1 MQAEMVVA
9 DLVFPESLR
18 IHDGRLWFVDMY
30 DGKLLSVGIEGS
42 APGDLCCEYAAK
54 SWFGGIGFP
63 AAGAPLVVDKPTRRV
78 LRSGVD
84 SGATVYA
91 DLSAFGSSMLNDM
104 AALPG
109 GDLVVGEY
117 GFDMRGESPR
127 PGSLFRI
134 DRQGR
139 SDIFAEGF
147 DFPNGMAL
155 SSDCRSLFVAE
166 TMGRRITRIALSE
179 DGDAVTGRSEFVAFE
194 DGGPDGLAIDSH
206 DRIWAAMIGPSSLVR
221 VAPDGRIDRQIPMDV
236 PVYDV
241 AVDPVRPLLYVAVSR
256 ARMSDLKAATLPRTG
271 AILAVSI

>member
-1 MQAEMVVA
+1 MQAGIVVA

-30 DGKLLSVGIEGS
+30 DGKLLSVGIDGP
-42 APGDLCCEYAAK
+42 APASPRCEHAAD

-63 AAGAPLVVDKPTRRV
+63 VAGAPHVVDKPARRV
-78 LRSGVD
+78 LRSGD
-84 SGATVYA
+84 EPGAPAYA
-91 DLSAFGSSMLNDM
+91 DLTALGSSMLNDM
-104 AALPG
+104 AMLPN

-117 GFDMRGESPR
+117 GFDMRSEPPR
-127 PGSLFRI
+127 PGNLFRI

-139 SDIFAEGF
+139 SQIFAEGF
-147 DFPNGMAL
+147 DFPNGMVL
-155 SSDCRSLFVAE
+155 SSDGKSLFVAE
-166 TMGRRITRIALSE
+166 TMGRRLTRVALSGE
-179 DGDAVTGRSEFVAFE
+179 GDAAVGRSEFVAFE
-194 DGGPDGLAIDSH
+194 SGGPDGLSIDSR

-221 VAPDGRIDRQIPMDV
+221 VGPDGRIDRQIPMDV

-256 ARMSDLKAATLPRTG
+256 ARMSDLKAAILPRTG